1 MTPTIRFA
9 LIATTMLMTAPAS
22 AQLLGG
28 GGVGGALGGA
38 GNLGGAVSGTLNGA
52 GQLGSTVGQTSGRV
66 SNTVNT
72 RTVSQT
78 PLIHISS
85 AHLQRYIKKGRCT
98 Q

>member
-28 GGVGGALGGA
+28 GGVGGMLGGA

-66 SNTVNT
+66 SNTVNGTARAHGSRSIDT
-72 RTVSQT
+72 RS
-78 PLIHISS
+78 
-85 AHLQRYIKKGRCT
+85 GRVV
-98 Q
+98 QVYNRFFY